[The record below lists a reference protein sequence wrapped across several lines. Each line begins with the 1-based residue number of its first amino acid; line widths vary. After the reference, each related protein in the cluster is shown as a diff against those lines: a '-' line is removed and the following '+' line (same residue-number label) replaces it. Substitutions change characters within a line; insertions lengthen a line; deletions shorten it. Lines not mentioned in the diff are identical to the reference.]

1 MISLNSP
8 DKLFP
13 SKGIEVGIQNILEE
27 LYVWKTFTLNLNMS
41 SVVSSSS
48 SSRPMSEAMLPRR
61 EMESL
66 WSSLPGRCPYDDV
79 ISSSIS
85 IPSESV
91 ASSSLI
97 PQCHRKSNFSSEG
110 RGMLFPSIASVLGI
124 QISKMDCKS
133 SFSFYPLI
141 FSAKQFPTQRFRPT
155 LKISRNS
162 NPNNPDVNSFIPSSN
177 ISKTIKYAIGYFKC
191 TFQCI

>member
-1 MISLNSP
+1 MVICYISVRYLNVLAMWGQLISLYSP
-8 DKLFP
+8 EDKKEYKLFP
-13 SKGIEVGIQNILEE
+13 SKGIKVGIQNILEE

-97 PQCHRKSNFSSEG
+97 PCHRKSNFGSGG
-110 RGMLFPSIASVLGI
+110 RGRLFPSIASVLGI
-124 QISKMDCKS
+124 LSNLVSIGE
-133 SFSFYPLI
+133 I
-141 FSAKQFPTQRFRPT
+141 KQ
-155 LKISRNS
+155 
-162 NPNNPDVNSFIPSSN
+162 
-177 ISKTIKYAIGYFKC
+177 AIAC
-191 TFQCI
+191 HL